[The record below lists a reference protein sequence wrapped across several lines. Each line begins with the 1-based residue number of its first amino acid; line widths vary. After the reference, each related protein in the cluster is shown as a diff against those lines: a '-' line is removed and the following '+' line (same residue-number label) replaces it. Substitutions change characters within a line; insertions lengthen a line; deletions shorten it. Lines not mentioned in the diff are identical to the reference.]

1 MSDITNIIIFGATGD
16 LTRRKLIPALYNLY
30 VKNRMPSQFRII
42 GYARRDWSDDH
53 FRDVAEDGVKAFSGT
68 SYDADTWSEFVRSI
82 CYVQGNLDQSGDFV
96 ALKQYLDEHGA
107 GNNLYYFATAPDFFA
122 PVAHALAVHGLNVE
136 NGGWRRVVIEKPF
149 GHDLQSARNLTQELH
164 KVFDESQLYRIDHY
178 LGKETAQNIL
188 FFRFTNTIIE
198 PLWNRNYISNVQITV
213 AESVDVGDRAG
224 YYDTSGVL
232 RDMFQ
237 NHLLQLLSLVA
248 MEPPTSFNAT
258 DLRNEKAKVLRAI
271 RPIDLADTVRGQYEG
286 YTDLDRVQPNT
297 QTPTYAALKLYVDNW
312 RWQGVPFYLR
322 SGKAL
327 IKKSSEI
334 NVVFKRP
341 PHRMFDM
348 LQEGSI
354 PRNVLSLCIQPDE
367 GIHLKMEAK
376 VPDSQHET
384 RSVNL
389 EFHYADSFEEII
401 IPDAYERL
409 LHDALNGDA
418 ALYSRSD
425 SIEIS
430 WEIIDPII
438 QGWEHDPA
446 APPMQ
451 TYPVGSWGPVTADE
465 LLIRD
470 DHHWRHDCGM
480 HES

>member
-1 MSDITNIIIFGATGD
+1 MSDLTNIIIFGATGD

-30 VKNRMPSQFRII
+30 IKDRMPEQFRII
-42 GYARRDWSDDH
+42 GYARRDWSHDEM
-53 FRDVAEDGVKAFSGT
+53 RDVAESGVKEFSGKT
-68 SYDADTWSEFVRSI
+68 FNADQWAGFAPHI
-82 CYVQGNLDQSGDFV
+82 FYIAGNLDNQAEFGSLKLFLDDHGD
-96 ALKQYLDEHGA
+96 
-107 GNNLYYFATAPDFFA
+107 GNNLYYLATAPEFFA
-122 PVAHALAVHGLNVE
+122 PIAHSLAAHGLHTD
-136 NGGWRRVVIEKPF
+136 NGDAWRRMVIEKPF
-149 GHDLQSARNLTQELH
+149 GHDLQSARDLTRDLH
-164 KVFDESQLYRIDHY
+164 KVFAESQLYRIDHY

-198 PLWNRNYISNVQITV
+198 PLWNRNYISDVQITV

-248 MEPPTSFNAT
+248 MEPPLSFNAT

-271 RPIDLADTVRGQYEG
+271 RPIELADTVRGQYEG
-286 YTDLDRVQPNT
+286 YTALERVAKGS
-297 QTPTYAALKLYVDNW
+297 QTPTYAALKLYIDNW

-327 IKKSSEI
+327 TKKISEI

-341 PHRMFDM
+341 PHRMFEVFD
-348 LQEGSI
+348 EGSI

-376 VPDSQHET
+376 VPDSQRET

-389 EFHYADSFEEII
+389 EFHYADSFDEII

-425 SIEIS
+425 SIETS

-438 QGWEHDPA
+438 HGWENDPS

-451 TYPVGSWGPVTADE
+451 TYPVDSWGPESADA
-465 LLIRD
+465 LLD
-470 DHHWRHDCGM
+470 KFDHHWRHDCGM
-480 HES
+480 H